1 MQKTMTYYDDIA
13 DGYDALHQEEQEKKI
28 AIIKKHLVVLPGEAL
43 LDVGCGSG
51 ISTRCWECI
60 RTGID
65 PSEKLI
71 AIAKEKDPQGT
82 YLVHSA
88 EALPFPDRSFDVVIS
103 VSAVHNFSDALAG
116 LREMKRVG
124 KGRYV
129 ITLLKRCEQ
138 EFRLT
143 QIILANFPVK
153 RIVKEEKD
161 TIFFC

>member
-1 MQKTMTYYDDIA
+1 MTYYDDIA
-13 DGYDALHQEEQEKKI
+13 DGYDELHREEQEKKI
-28 AIIKKHLVVLPGEAL
+28 ALIKTHLQVQQKNTL

-51 ISTRCWECI
+51 ISTRTWHCK

-71 AIAKEKDPQGT
+71 AIAQEKDPEGT
-82 YLVHSA
+82 YLVGVA
-88 EALPFPDRSFDVVIS
+88 EELPFPDNSFDIVIS
-103 VSAVHNFSDALAG
+103 VSAVHNFTDALLG

-124 KGRYV
+124 RGQHI
-129 ITLLKRCEQ
+129 ITLLKRCEHEQ
-138 EFRLT
+138 RLT

-161 TIFFC
+161 IIFFC